1 MNKWHLM
8 EQEKTQMILTF
19 SGNVEAVDSGER
31 RTISGKIAP
40 YGEIGFTSAGK
51 VVFAPN
57 SISAAEPSKVKL
69 LMSHDNS
76 KPVGRMQSITSNA
89 DGLYASFKVSASSRG
104 SDAILLAQEQL
115 MDGLSVGVEVTAS
128 KPQKDYLLVT
138 AATLREVSLV
148 ESAAFA
154 SAAVQKIAAAAG
166 DMPMDPNTSTST
178 KVTTTNTVINTTT
191 TETETESEAAVTTA
205 PDQNAPEAATAAEET
220 AAPVVEAARKIIRPS
235 VLDSQTVRSPIINM
249 GSYTEH
255 KIKAALGND
264 DSKLYVTAADDSFT
278 TNPAFN
284 PTQYLSEFPTNTR
297 FGTPAIDACS
307 RGTLPNSGMTIS
319 VPSLVTSAGGQ
330 AGVAPTVTVEA
341 EGGAVDATGMVT
353 EYLTGTVSKYS
364 GMNTISVELLER
376 SDPNFYA
383 ELTNQLQNAYLK
395 TLDTT
400 VLAALITAG
409 QQGATQAATSAGIIG
424 YAADA
429 AAKVYQATGYF
440 AQNYVANPSQWQLL
454 MGSVDS
460 TGRPI
465 YSASQPMNAAG
476 LTQPGSIRGNVLGL
490 DLYVDKNF
498 AVTTNIDDSAVILA
512 PEAFTVYQS
521 PQAYMSVNVVSNLQ
535 VQVAI
540 YGYMAYIAKMPKG
553 IVRFNLT

>member
-1 MNKWHLM
+1 
-8 EQEKTQMILTF
+8 MILTF
-19 SGNVEAVDSGER
+19 SGNIEAVDSGDR

-40 YGEIGFTSAGK
+40 YGEVGYTSAGK
-51 VVFAPN
+51 VVFAEG
-57 SISAAEPSKVKL
+57 SISAPEPSRVKL

-76 KPVGRMQSITSNA
+76 KPVGRMQSITSA
-89 DGLYASFKVSASSRG
+89 KDGLYASFKVSASSRG

-128 KPQKDYLLVT
+128 EPKKDYLLVT

-166 DMPMDPNTSTST
+166 DMPVDAAMSQST

-205 PDQNAPEAATAAEET
+205 PDQSAPEAVDATEQ
-220 AAPVVEAARKIIRPS
+220 AAPTVEAARKIILPS
-235 VLDSQTVRSPIINM
+235 ALNSQRVRTPITSM
-249 GSYTEH
+249 GAYTEH
-255 KIKAALGND
+255 KIKAALGNE
-264 DSKLYVTAADDSFT
+264 DSKLYVTAADDDFG
-278 TNPAFN
+278 TNPAFS

-297 FGTPAIDACS
+297 FGTPSIDACS
-307 RGTLPNSGMTIS
+307 RGVLPASGMTIN
-319 VPSLVTSAGGQ
+319 VPSLVTSAGGKS
-330 AGVAPTVTVEA
+330 GVAPVVTVEA
-341 EGGAVDATGMVT
+341 EGGAVQNTGMVT
-353 EYLTGTVSKYS
+353 EYLSGTVSKYS
-364 GMNTISVELLER
+364 GMNTISIELLER

-395 TLDTT
+395 TIDTT
-400 VLAALITAG
+400 VNAALVTAG
-409 QQGATQAATSAGIIG
+409 TVATTAQAATSAGIIG
-424 YAADA
+424 YASEAS
-429 AAKVYQATGYF
+429 KLVYEATGYF
-440 AQNYVANPSQWQLL
+440 ANNYIANGSQWQLL
-454 MGSVDS
+454 MGATDS

-465 YSASQPMNAAG
+465 YSASQPMNAGG
-476 LTQPGSIRGNVLGL
+476 LVQPGSIRGNVLGL

-498 AVTTNIDDSAVILA
+498 AATTTVDDSAIILA

-535 VQVAI
+535 IQVAI
-540 YGYMAYIAKMPKG
+540 YGYMATIAKMPKG
-553 IVRFNLT
+553 IIRYNFT

>member
-1 MNKWHLM
+1 
-8 EQEKTQMILTF
+8 MILTF
-19 SGNVEAVDSGER
+19 SGNIEAVDSGER

-40 YGEIGFTSAGK
+40 YGEVGFTSAGK
-51 VVFAPN
+51 VVFAPG

-76 KPVGRMQSITSNA
+76 KPVGRMQSITAAA

-128 KPQKDYLLVT
+128 KPEKDYLLVT

-154 SAAVQKIAAAAG
+154 SAAVQKIAAAVG
-166 DMPMDPNTSTST
+166 DMPVAPVDAAMSTST
-178 KVTTTNTVINTTT
+178 KITTTNTVINSTT

-205 PDQNAPEAATAAEET
+205 PDQSAPEAVDATEQ
-220 AAPVVEAARKIIRPS
+220 AAPTVEAARKIILPS
-235 VLDSQTVRSPIINM
+235 ALNSQRVRTPIVNM
-249 GSYTEH
+249 GAYTEH
-255 KIKAALGND
+255 KIKAALGNE

-278 TNPAFN
+278 TSPAFN

-307 RGTLPNSGMTIS
+307 RGTLPANGMTIN
-319 VPSLVTSAGGQ
+319 VPSLVTSAGGGT
-330 AGVAPTVTVEA
+330 GVAPVVTVEA
-341 EGGAVDATGMVT
+341 EGGAVQNTGMET
-353 EYLTGTVSKYS
+353 AYLTGTVAKYS
-364 GMNTISVELLER
+364 GMNTISIELLER
-376 SDPNFYA
+376 GYGDGNFFS

-395 TLDTT
+395 TIDTT
-400 VLAALITAG
+400 VLAALVTAG
-409 QQGATQAATSAGIIG
+409 TVATTAQAATSAGIIG
-424 YAADA
+424 YTSEAARL
-429 AAKVYQATGYF
+429 VYEATGYF
-440 AQNYVANPSQWQLL
+440 ANNYIANGSQWQLL
-454 MGSVDS
+454 LGASDS

-465 YSASQPMNAAG
+465 YSASQPMNAGG

-498 AVTTNIDDSAVILA
+498 AATTTVDDSAIILA

-540 YGYMAYIAKMPKG
+540 YGYMATIAKMPKG
-553 IVRFNLT
+553 IIRYNFT

>member
-1 MNKWHLM
+1 MK
-8 EQEKTQMILTF
+8 LTF
-19 SGNVEAVDSGER
+19 SGNIEASDTER
-31 RTISGKIAP
+31 RIIAGKIAP
-40 YGEIGFTSAGK
+40 YGEVGNTSAGA
-51 VVFAPN
+51 VVFQEG
-57 SISAAEPSKVKL
+57 SISIPDVSRVKL
-69 LMSHDNS
+69 LMSHDNT
-76 KPVGRMQSITSNA
+76 KPIGRMQSMQSNA
-89 DGLYASFKVSASSRG
+89 QGITASFKVSASTRG
-104 SDAILLAQEQL
+104 TDAILLAQEQL
-115 MDGLSVGVEVTAS
+115 MSGLSVGVEVTAS

-138 AATLREVSLV
+138 AAVLKEVSLV
-148 ESAAFA
+148 ESPAFT
-154 SAAVQKIAAAAG
+154 SAAVQKIAAQMG
-166 DMPMDPNTSTST
+166 DMPIEAATSTST
-178 KVTTTNTVINTTT
+178 KVTQTNTTINTTT

-205 PDQNAPEAATAAEET
+205 PEPTAPDTANAASEQ
-220 AAPVVEAARKIIRPS
+220 AAPTVEAARPIIRPS
-235 VLDSQTVRSPIINM
+235 VLNSQSVRTPIVSM
-249 GSYTEH
+249 AKYTEH

-264 DSKLYVTAADDSFT
+264 DSRLYVTAADDSFS
-278 TNPAFN
+278 TNPGFN

-307 RGTLPNSGMTIS
+307 KGVLPSSGMTIN

-330 AGVAPTVTVEA
+330 SGVAPEVTVEA
-341 EGGAVDATGMVT
+341 EAGAVQNTGMVT
-353 EYLTGTVSKYS
+353 EYLSGTVSKYS
-364 GMNTISVELLER
+364 GMNTISIELLER
-376 SDPNFYA
+376 GYGDGNFFG
-383 ELTNQLQNAYLK
+383 ELTAQLENAYLK
-395 TLDTT
+395 TIDTT

-429 AAKVYQATGYF
+429 AQKVYQATGYF
-440 AQNYVANPSQWQLL
+440 ASNYIANPSQWQLL
-454 MGSVDS
+454 LGAVDS

-465 YSASQPMNAAG
+465 YSASQPMNAGG

-540 YGYMAYIAKMPKG
+540 YGYMATIAKMPKG
-553 IVRFNLT
+553 IVRYNLT

>member
-1 MNKWHLM
+1 MQPL
-8 EQEKTQMILTF
+8 ILTF
-19 SGNVEAVDSGER
+19 SGNIEAVDSGDR

-40 YGEIGFTSAGK
+40 YGEIGYTSAGK
-51 VVFAPN
+51 VVFAEG
-57 SISAAEPSKVKL
+57 SISAPEPSRVKL

-76 KPVGRMQSITSNA
+76 KPVGRMQSITSA
-89 DGLYASFKVSASSRG
+89 KDGLYASFKVSASSRG

-154 SAAVQKIAAAAG
+154 SAAVQKISAQESNMPLDAAE
-166 DMPMDPNTSTST
+166 TTST
-178 KVTTTNTVINTTT
+178 KITTTNTVINTTT
-191 TETETESEAAVTTA
+191 TETETETESEAAVTTA
-205 PDQNAPEAATAAEET
+205 PDQTAPEAVDATEQ
-220 AAPVVEAARKIIRPS
+220 AAPVVEAARKIILPS
-235 VLDSQTVRSPIINM
+235 ALNSQRVRTPIVNM

-255 KIKAALGND
+255 KIKAALGNE
-264 DSKLYVTAADDSFT
+264 DSKLYVTAADDSFS

-297 FGTPAIDACS
+297 FGTPSIDACS
-307 RGTLPNSGMTIS
+307 RGVLPTNGMTIN

-330 AGVAPTVTVEA
+330 SGVAPVVTVEA
-341 EGGAVDATGMVT
+341 EAGAVQNTGMVT
-353 EYLTGTVSKYS
+353 EYLSGTVNKYS
-364 GMNTISVELLER
+364 GMNTISIELLER

-383 ELTNQLQNAYLK
+383 ELTAQLQNAYLK
-395 TLDTT
+395 TIDTT
-400 VLAALITAG
+400 VNAALITAG
-409 QQGATQAATSAGIIG
+409 TVATTAQAATSAGIIG
-424 YAADA
+424 YASEASRL
-429 AAKVYQATGYF
+429 VYEATGYF
-440 AQNYVANPSQWQLL
+440 ANNYVANGSQWQLL
-454 MGSVDS
+454 MGATDS

-498 AVTTNIDDSAVILA
+498 AATTTVDDSAIILA

-540 YGYMAYIAKMPKG
+540 YGYMATIAKMPKG
-553 IVRFNLT
+553 IIRYNFT